1 MLMHSLLFTLLPPKS
16 LPLDVSMW
24 LLSVS
29 VSSRFSPSL
38 PLFFPPLPPLPPML
52 SLQGSGESS
61 LSRAIAASSAAICE
75 LNEEQDIL
83 PRPEGPVDPILIL
96 LTPTPAL
103 PGVVLPLATDMLLL
117 MPAPRIDGFGCCTV
131 PTTVEAIGPAVD
143 GVVVV
148 DPPPFIAL

>member
-16 LPLDVSMW
+16 FPLDVSMW

-38 PLFFPPLPPLPPML
+38 PLFLPPPLPPML

-75 LNEEQDIL
+75 LNEEQVIL
-83 PRPEGPVDPILIL
+83 PRLEGPVDPILIL
-96 LTPTPAL
+96 LTPPPAV
-103 PGVVLPLATDMLLL
+103 PGVVLPFATDMLLL
-117 MPAPRIDGFGCCTV
+117 TPGPRIDGFCCCTG
-131 PTTVEAIGPAVD
+131 PTTVDAIGPTVD